1 MLWALFSCELCSDPI
16 LQSQQQSALFERNDK
31 KKFYIDYDVLN
42 SKCGSDTV
50 TYKKEWAW
58 FIFQMDSWTWAKHM
72 ALIYAK
78 KLFRC
83 HAACCFDLEFFPEI
97 TQFDYS

>member
-1 MLWALFSCELCSDPI
+1 MSVIPGKCNFTVTPI
-16 LQSQQQSALFERNDK
+16 LQSQQHSAIFERNDK
-31 KKFYIDYDVLN
+31 KKFYKDYDVPD

-50 TYKKEWAW
+50 TCKEKWGW
-58 FIFQMDSWTWAKHM
+58 FIFQMDSWIWAKHM